1 MKRVIFIVVLMTVL
15 MACKREPTNNFPP
28 DNRGVEL
35 TSTNLPIVWIEVK
48 GRTIDRF
55 ERINAHMKI
64 IDNGKGKLN
73 YADLKEHPGQRI
85 DYEGYIALRYR
96 GNSTFNDSPKKPF
109 SFHTLDG
116 PIKYASKQKVKILGM
131 GKDYNWA
138 LLAPYSDKSMM
149 RDLLAFEI
157 SRPWM
162 EYTPK
167 GRYCEVFLDGT
178 YYGVYILCEV
188 VSEGKHRL
196 NLAKPRKSGF
206 ELTGDYLIE
215 VDYNDNVH
223 YRSKHH
229 PVDSKGNALTD
240 RFIHFQYKSPKYDDL
255 NEAQLLYINRRIDA
269 MEQAL
274 ASPQFRDPERGYRR
288 YIDVM
293 SFIDYQIAME
303 LGHSIDGYRK
313 SGKLYKR
320 RDNVDQRFKTV
331 VWDMN
336 LAYGNCKL
344 REGWRTD
351 GWIYQSNDLLYA
363 EGEDFLIP
371 FWWTRLNS
379 DETYQTMLRE
389 LWAQY
394 RNSTLTDDGVMAII
408 DSLANELKA
417 QGAIDRNS
425 KAWPRW
431 GVYVWPN
438 HYISKDFD
446 DEVSFLKQ
454 WLRERIAWMDE
465 QLGFTK
471 SEPEMKTD
479 SSNQQKF

>member
-1 MKRVIFIVVLMTVL
+1 MKRLIFIAVLLIVL
-15 MACKREPTNNFPP
+15 TGCKREPTNNFPP
-28 DNRGVEL
+28 RDTDVEL
-35 TSTNLPIVWIEVK
+35 VSTNLPIVWIEVK
-48 GRTIDRF
+48 GRTIDRYQRV
-55 ERINAHMKI
+55 EGHMKI
-64 IDNGKGKLN
+64 IDNGKGNLN
-73 YADLKEHPGQRI
+73 YADLEAHPEQRI
-85 DYEGYIALRYR
+85 DYEGYISLRYR
-96 GNSTFNDSPKKPF
+96 GNSTFNDSPKKPY
-109 SFHTLDG
+109 SFRTLDG
-116 PIKYASKQKVKILGM
+116 PIKYASKERVKILGM
-131 GKDYNWA
+131 GKDDNWA

-162 EYTPK
+162 EYTPQ

-196 NLAKPRKSGF
+196 NLAKPRKEGI
-206 ELTGDYLIE
+206 ELTGDYLVE
-215 VDYNDNVH
+215 VDYDDDVH
-223 YRSKHH
+223 YRSKYH
-229 PVDSKGNALTD
+229 PVDSNGKALTD

-255 NEAQLLYINRRIDA
+255 NSAQLHYINRRIDA

-274 ASPQFRDPERGYRR
+274 ASQQFRDPKQDYRR

-320 RDNVDQRFKTV
+320 RDNVDGRFKTV

-336 LAYGNCKL
+336 LAYGNCKI
-344 REGWRTD
+344 REGWRTE

-379 DETYQTMLRE
+379 DEAYTAMLRDR
-389 LWAQY
+389 WAQY
-394 RNSTLTDDGVMAII
+394 RQSNLREEALMAVI
-408 DSLANELKA
+408 DSMATVLTA
-417 QGAIDRNS
+417 QGAMQRDS
-425 KAWPRW
+425 QAWPRW
-431 GVYVWPN
+431 GKYVWPN
-438 HYISKDFD
+438 YYISKDFD
-446 DEVSFLKQ
+446 DEIAFLKQ
-454 WLRERIAWMDE
+454 WLHDRIAWMDS
-465 QLGFTK
+465 QLGFSLDTYEQ
-471 SEPEMKTD
+471 SAD
-479 SSNQQKF
+479 SGAH